1 MDRPREVSTTWT
13 GWVGFASI
21 LLTIIGAIN
30 FFEGLI
36 AVIRDQYYVVHGDQL
51 ILFDTTTWGWLM
63 MIFGVLLFL
72 VGLGLASKQGWARWT
87 AVILV
92 GVNLLANLGWLGNTN
107 YPLWTLT
114 LIALEFT
121 VIYAL
126 TVRWGE
132 VADY

>member
-21 LLTIIGAIN
+21 MLTIIGAIN

-36 AVIRDQYYVVHGDQL
+36 AVIRGSYYVVHGDQL
-51 ILFDTTTWGWLM
+51 VLFDTTTWGWMM

-87 AVILV
+87 AVVLV
-92 GVNLLANLGWLGNTN
+92 SST
-107 YPLWTLT
+107 
-114 LIALEFT
+114 
-121 VIYAL
+121 
-126 TVRWGE
+126 
-132 VADY
+132 

>member
-21 LLTIIGAIN
+21 MLTIIGAIN

-36 AVIRDQYYVVHGDQL
+36 AVIRDNYYAIHGDQ
-51 ILFDTTTWGWLM
+51 IVVFDTTTWGWLM
-63 MIFGVLLFL
+63 MLFGVLLFL

-92 GVNLLANLGWLGNTN
+92 AVNLLANLGWLGNTG

-114 LIALEFT
+114 VIALEFT
-121 VIYAL
+121 VLYAL
-126 TVRWGE
+126 TVRWGD
-132 VADY
+132 VASY

>member
-21 LLTIIGAIN
+21 MLTIIGAIG

-36 AVIRDQYYVVHGDQL
+36 AVIRDNYYVLHGGQVFM
-51 ILFDTTTWGWLM
+51 FDTTTWGWLHM
-63 MIFGVLLFL
+63 LFGILLFL
-72 VGLGLASKQGWARWT
+72 VGLGLASKQGWARWV

-92 GVNLLANLGWLGNTN
+92 SVNLLTQLAWLGNTG
-107 YPLWTLT
+107 YPLWTLV
-114 LIALEFT
+114 IVALEIT

-126 TVRWGE
+126 TVKWGD
-132 VADY
+132 VASY

>member
-1 MDRPREVSTTWT
+1 
-13 GWVGFASI
+13 VGFASI
-21 LLTIIGAIN
+21 MLTIIGAIN

-51 ILFDTTTWGWLM
+51 VVFDTTTWGWLM
-63 MIFGVLLFL
+63 MIFGILLFL

-92 GVNLLANLGWLGNTN
+92 AVNLLANLGWLGNTG

-114 LIALEFT
+114 LVALEFA
-121 VIYAL
+121 VLYAL
-126 TVRWGE
+126 TVRWSE
-132 VADY
+132 VAAY

>member
-21 LLTIIGAIN
+21 MLTIIGAIN

-36 AVIRDQYYVVHGDQL
+36 AVIRDNYYVIHGDQL
-51 ILFDTTTWGWLM
+51 VVFDTTTWGWIM

-92 GVNLLANLGWLGNTN
+92 SVNLLANLGWLGNSG

-114 LIALEFT
+114 VIALEFV

-126 TVRWGE
+126 TARWAD
-132 VADY
+132 VASY

>member
-21 LLTIIGAIN
+21 MLTIIGAIN

-36 AVIRDQYYVVHGDQL
+36 GVIRSEYYAIHGGQLVV
-51 ILFDTTTWGWLM
+51 FDTTTWGWIM

-87 AVILV
+87 AVVLV
-92 GVNLLANLGWLGNTN
+92 AVNLLANLGWLGNTG

-114 LIALEFT
+114 VIALEFV

-126 TVRWGE
+126 TVRWGD
-132 VADY
+132 VASY

>member
-21 LLTIIGAIN
+21 MLTIIGAIN

-36 AVIRDQYYVVHGDQL
+36 AVIRGQYYVVHGDQL
-51 ILFDTTTWGWLM
+51 ILFDTTKWGWLM
-63 MIFGVLLFL
+63 MIFGVLLFF
-72 VGLGLASKQGWARWT
+72 VGLGLASAQGWARWT
-87 AVILV
+87 AIILV
-92 GVNLLANLGWLGNTN
+92 TINLLANLGWLGNSG

-114 LIALEFT
+114 VITLEIV

-126 TVRWGE
+126 TIRWGE
-132 VADY
+132 VAKY

>member
-21 LLTIIGAIN
+21 MLTIIGAIN

-36 AVIRDQYYVVHGDQL
+36 AVIRDNYYVVHGDQL
-51 ILFDTTTWGWLM
+51 VVFDTTTWGWLM

-87 AVILV
+87 AIILV
-92 GVNLLANLGWLGNTN
+92 AVNLLANLGWLGNSG

-114 LIALEFT
+114 VIALEIV

-126 TVRWGE
+126 TARWDE
-132 VADY
+132 VAVY

>member
-21 LLTIIGAIN
+21 MLTIIGAIN

-36 AVIRDQYYVVHGDQL
+36 AVIRDQYFVIHGDQL
-51 ILFDTTTWGWLM
+51 ILFDTTKWGWLM

-72 VGLGLASKQGWARWT
+72 VGLGLASAQGWARWT
-87 AVILV
+87 AIILV
-92 GVNLLANLGWLGNTN
+92 GVNLLANLGGLGNTN

-121 VIYAL
+121 VIYAV

-132 VADY
+132 VASY

>member
-21 LLTIIGAIN
+21 MLTIIGAIN

-36 AVIRDQYYVVHGDQL
+36 AVIRDEYYVLRDGQ
-51 ILFDTTTWGWLM
+51 IFMFDTTTWGWLM

-92 GVNLLANLGWLGNTN
+92 AVNLLANLAWLGNTG

-114 LIALEFT
+114 VVALEF
-121 VIYAL
+121 VVVYAL
-126 TVRWGE
+126 TVRWGD
-132 VADY
+132 VASY

>member
-1 MDRPREVSTTWT
+1 MDRPSEVSTTWT

-21 LLTIIGAIN
+21 MLVIIGAIN

-36 AVIRDQYYVVHGDQL
+36 AVIRGSYYAIHGDQL
-51 ILFDTTTWGWLM
+51 VVFDTTTWGWIM

-72 VGLGLASKQGWARWT
+72 IGLGLSSKQGWARWT
-87 AVILV
+87 AVVVVII
-92 GVNLLANLGWLGNTN
+92 NLIANLSWLGNTG

-114 LIALEFT
+114 VITLEIV

-126 TVRWGE
+126 TARWSE
-132 VADY
+132 VAAY

>member
-21 LLTIIGAIN
+21 MLTIIGAIN

-36 AVIRDQYYVVHGDQL
+36 AVIRDQYFVIHGDQL
-51 ILFDTTTWGWLM
+51 ILFDTTKWGWLM

-72 VGLGLASKQGWARWT
+72 VGLGLASAQGWARWT
-87 AVILV
+87 AIILV
-92 GVNLLANLGWLGNTN
+92 IINLLANLGWLGNSG

-114 LIALEFT
+114 VLTPEIV
-121 VIYAL
+121 VIFAL
-126 TVRWGE
+126 TIRWGE
-132 VADY
+132 VATY

>member
-21 LLTIIGAIN
+21 MLTIIGAIN

-51 ILFDTTTWGWLM
+51 IVFDTTKWGWLM

-72 VGLGLASKQGWARWT
+72 VGLGLASAQGWARWT
-87 AVILV
+87 AIILV
-92 GVNLLANLGWLGNTN
+92 TINLLANLGWLGNSG

-114 LIALEFT
+114 VITLEIV

-126 TVRWGE
+126 TIRWGE
-132 VADY
+132 VAKY

>member
-1 MDRPREVSTTWT
+1 MDRPSEVSTTWT
-13 GWVGFASI
+13 GWIGFASI
-21 LLTIIGAIN
+21 MLTIIGAIN

-51 ILFDTTTWGWLM
+51 VLFDTTTWGWLM

-92 GVNLLANLGWLGNTN
+92 AVNLLANLGWLGNSG

-114 LIALEFT
+114 VVALEI
-121 VIYAL
+121 VVLYAL
-126 TVRWGE
+126 TARWSD
-132 VADY
+132 VASY

>member
-1 MDRPREVSTTWT
+1 MDSPREVSTTWT
-13 GWVGFASI
+13 GWIGFASI
-21 LLTIIGAIN
+21 MLTIIGAIN

-51 ILFDTTTWGWLM
+51 VLFDTTTWGWLM

-92 GVNLLANLGWLGNTN
+92 AVNLLANLGWLGNTG

-114 LIALEFT
+114 VVALEI
-121 VIYAL
+121 VVLYAL
-126 TVRWGE
+126 TARWND
-132 VADY
+132 VASY

>member
-1 MDRPREVSTTWT
+1 MDRPSEVSTTWT

-21 LLTIIGAIN
+21 MLVIIGAIN

-36 AVIRDQYYVVHGDQL
+36 AVIRGSYYAIHGDQL
-51 ILFDTTTWGWLM
+51 VVFDTTTWGWIM

-72 VGLGLASKQGWARWT
+72 VGLGLSSKQGWARWT

-92 GVNLLANLGWLGNTN
+92 SLNLLANLGWLGNTG

-114 LIALEFT
+114 VIALEFV

-126 TVRWGE
+126 TARWSD
-132 VADY
+132 VAAY

>member
-21 LLTIIGAIN
+21 MLTIIGAIN

-36 AVIRDQYYVVHGDQL
+36 AVIRGQYYVVHGDQL

-72 VGLGLASKQGWARWT
+72 VGLGLASAQGWARWT
-87 AVILV
+87 AIILV
-92 GVNLLANLGWLGNTN
+92 TVNLLANLGWLGNSG

-114 LIALEFT
+114 VITLEIV

-126 TVRWGE
+126 TIRWGE
-132 VADY
+132 VAKY

>member
-21 LLTIIGAIN
+21 MLTIIGAIN

-36 AVIRDQYYVVHGDQL
+36 AVIRGQYFVIHGDQL
-51 ILFDTTTWGWLM
+51 ILFDTTKWGWLM
-63 MIFGVLLFL
+63 MIFGVLLFF
-72 VGLGLASKQGWARWT
+72 VGLGLASAQGWARWT
-87 AVILV
+87 AIILV
-92 GVNLLANLGWLGNTN
+92 TVNLLANLGWLGNSG

-114 LIALEFT
+114 VITLEIV

-126 TVRWGE
+126 TIRWGE
-132 VADY
+132 VAKY

>member
-21 LLTIIGAIN
+21 MLTIIGAIN

-36 AVIRDQYYVVHGDQL
+36 AVIRDNYYAIHGDQL
-51 ILFDTTTWGWLM
+51 IVFDTTKWGWLM

-87 AVILV
+87 AVILIII
-92 GVNLLANLGWLGNTN
+92 NLIAQLSWLGNTG

-114 LIALEFT
+114 VITLEIV

-126 TVRWGE
+126 TARWSD
-132 VADY
+132 VASY